1 MSAPIVSSGLCRS
14 FTARDLMSSS
24 SSAPVQRMRPMRP
37 TLTRRGPVT
46 VDHLVDLV
54 VAKNATIQRDKRLN
68 DTLLLKLLQQA
79 VIDRLNDCDEEG
91 DVEVAPAPVARAR
104 VPLAPLGL
112 SVRPR
117 PRTALRNISN
127 RPQTPMTPVPETP
140 VQETPV
146 PERPVPER
154 PKRPERPLVW
164 SDDQIKKCN
173 DFIAEQRKQ
182 RKALEIRRKVEHI
195 REKLLALE
203 AKKAKEE
210 IEKAKKAKATA
221 KKALKRL

>member
-1 MSAPIVSSGLCRS
+1 
-14 FTARDLMSSS
+14 MSSS

-46 VDHLVDLV
+46 VDHLVDVV
-54 VAKNATIQRDKRLN
+54 VAKNATIKRDKRLN
-68 DTLLLKLLQQA
+68 DTLLLNLLQQA
-79 VIDRLNDCDEEG
+79 VIDRLNDCGEEG
-91 DVEVAPAPVARAR
+91 DVEVAPAPMARAR
-104 VPLAPLGL
+104 VPLAPL
-112 SVRPR
+112 SRMVRPR
-117 PRTALRNISN
+117 PRAALRNISN
-127 RPQTPMTPVPETP
+127 RPQTPMTLVPETP
-140 VQETPV
+140 VQE
-146 PERPVPER
+146 RPF
-154 PKRPERPLVW
+154 VW

-173 DFIAEQRKQ
+173 DFIVEHRKQ

-203 AKKAKEE
+203 AKKAKDE